1 MSDAA
6 HVHGGPYLRC
16 ALICERVLEEKDNV
30 LSAVRIFERF
40 IVAATGPDAPES
52 IPKTTVPFA
61 LLISFIPGEARG
73 SARVQ
78 VQMEE
83 PSNLKREPL
92 EFTVHFDAPSNP
104 VNLILNFQLDIE
116 QPGLYWFDVLLDGRL
131 ITRVPLLLQYQAT
144 RLPSQGHV

>member
-1 MSDAA
+1 MSTHAPLQ
-6 HVHGGPYLRC
+6 GGPYLRC

-30 LSAVRIFERF
+30 LSAIRIFERF

-52 IPKTTVPFA
+52 IPKTAVPFA

-83 PSNLKREPL
+83 PSGLKRDPL
-92 EFTVHFDAPSNP
+92 EFTVHFDAPSSP
-104 VNLILNFQLDIE
+104 VNLILNFQLDTE

-144 RLPSQGHV
+144 RLPSRGHA